1 MKTLPSWLI
10 DHTDNFD
17 ADPIHHAHIISGRDG
32 IGKDLLAVYL
42 AKLILCHGE
51 ERGHCGNCQSCN
63 LTDDINHPD
72 LSKLEVL
79 PDKKLIG
86 ISQIIDLRRKLYESS
101 FLGKNKVA
109 IIPDLEKISLDGLN
123 AILKILEEPPENTYF
138 LLTTSFLNQIPL
150 TIQSRC
156 FDIKIRT
163 PDESVTLEWLKD
175 YPKKDSLKALSLTN
189 NRPLLAKEFLEKKI
203 LHKRQEFIDEISLII
218 KQGGNLISTSEKW
231 IEADESIK
239 IKLEW
244 MSKLLCD
251 SITFHADSSIMNLTE
266 DTDKIS
272 KYLSTTTDINN
283 LHNLL
288 SKTNKIWNLFSKDTN
303 LRKDYQLSSLFV
315 EWEKDL
321 GISKKL

>member
-32 IGKDLLAVYL
+32 IGKDLLTVYL
-42 AKLILCHGE
+42 AKLILCHGK

-138 LLTTSFLNQIPL
+138 LLTTGFLNQIPL

-156 FDIKIRT
+156 FDIKIST

-218 KQGGNLISTSEKW
+218 KQGDNLISTSEKW

-272 KYLSTTTDINN
+272 KYLSTATDINN

>member
-17 ADPIHHAHIISGRDG
+17 ADSIHHAHIISGRDG
-32 IGKDLLAVYL
+32 VGKDLLAVCL
-42 AKLILCHGE
+42 AKLILCHGKE
-51 ERGHCGNCQSCN
+51 KEHCGNCQSCN

-123 AILKILEEPPENTYF
+123 AILKILEEPPEKTYF
-138 LLTTSFLNQIPL
+138 LLTTGFLNQIPL

-156 FDIKIRT
+156 FDIKIST

-203 LHKRQEFIDEISLII
+203 LHKRQEFIDEISLVPSPKNSIVI
-218 KQGGNLISTSEKW
+218 VSGNI
-231 IEADESIK
+231 
-239 IKLEW
+239 
-244 MSKLLCD
+244 
-251 SITFHADSSIMNLTE
+251 
-266 DTDKIS
+266 
-272 KYLSTTTDINN
+272 
-283 LHNLL
+283 
-288 SKTNKIWNLFSKDTN
+288 
-303 LRKDYQLSSLFV
+303 
-315 EWEKDL
+315 
-321 GISKKL
+321 

>member
-17 ADPIHHAHIISGRDG
+17 ADSIHHAHIISGRDG
-32 IGKDLLAVYL
+32 VGKDLLAVYL
-42 AKLILCHGE
+42 AKLILCHGKE
-51 ERGHCGNCQSCN
+51 KEHCGNCQSCN

-72 LSKLEVL
+72 LSRLEVL

-156 FDIKIRT
+156 FDIKIGT

-175 YPKKDSLKALSLTN
+175 YPKQDSLKALSLTN

-231 IEADESIK
+231 IEADESIN

-251 SITFHADSSIMNLTE
+251 SITFHADSSIMTLTE

-272 KYLSTTTDINN
+272 KYLSTTTDIDN

-303 LRKDYQLSSLFV
+303 LRKDYQLISLFV

>member
-1 MKTLPSWLI
+1 
-10 DHTDNFD
+10 
-17 ADPIHHAHIISGRDG
+17 
-32 IGKDLLAVYL
+32 
-42 AKLILCHGE
+42 
-51 ERGHCGNCQSCN
+51 
-63 LTDDINHPD
+63 
-72 LSKLEVL
+72 
-79 PDKKLIG
+79 
-86 ISQIIDLRRKLYESS
+86 
-101 FLGKNKVA
+101 
-109 IIPDLEKISLDGLN
+109 LDGLN

-156 FDIKIRT
+156 FDIKIST

-244 MSKLLCD
+244 MSKLLSD

>member
-32 IGKDLLAVYL
+32 VGKDLLAVYL
-42 AKLILCHGE
+42 AKLILCHGKE
-51 ERGHCGNCQSCN
+51 KEHCGNCQSCN

-156 FDIKIRT
+156 FDIKIGT

-175 YPKKDSLKALSLTN
+175 YPKQDSLKALSLTN

-231 IEADESIK
+231 IEADESIN

-251 SITFHADSSIMNLTE
+251 SITFHADSSIMTLTE

-272 KYLSTTTDINN
+272 KYLSTTADINN

>member
-10 DHTDNFD
+10 DHTVNFD
-17 ADPIHHAHIISGRDG
+17 ADSIHHAHIISGRDG
-32 IGKDLLAVYL
+32 VGKELLASYL
-42 AKLILCHGE
+42 AKLILCHGKKKE
-51 ERGHCGNCQSCN
+51 PCGNCQSCN
-63 LTDDINHPD
+63 LTDGINHPD

-86 ISQIIDLRRKLYESS
+86 ISQILDLRRKLYESS

-156 FDIKIRT
+156 FDIKIGT

-175 YPKKDSLKALSLTN
+175 YPKQDSLKALSLTN

-231 IEADESIK
+231 IEADESIN

-251 SITFHADSSIMNLTE
+251 SITFHADSSIMTLTE

-272 KYLSTTTDINN
+272 KYLSTTADINN

-315 EWEKDL
+315 DWEKDL

>member
-17 ADPIHHAHIISGRDG
+17 ADSIHHAHIISGRDG
-32 IGKDLLAVYL
+32 VGKDLLAVYL
-42 AKLILCHGE
+42 AKLILCHGKE
-51 ERGHCGNCQSCN
+51 KEHCGNCQSCN

-138 LLTTSFLNQIPL
+138 LLTTGFLNQIPL

-156 FDIKIRT
+156 FDIKIST

-175 YPKKDSLKALSLTN
+175 YPKQDSLKALSLTN

-315 EWEKDL
+315 DWEKDL

>member
-1 MKTLPSWLI
+1 M
-10 DHTDNFD
+10 
-17 ADPIHHAHIISGRDG
+17 
-32 IGKDLLAVYL
+32 
-42 AKLILCHGE
+42 
-51 ERGHCGNCQSCN
+51 
-63 LTDDINHPD
+63 
-72 LSKLEVL
+72 
-79 PDKKLIG
+79 
-86 ISQIIDLRRKLYESS
+86 
-101 FLGKNKVA
+101 
-109 IIPDLEKISLDGLN
+109 
-123 AILKILEEPPENTYF
+123 
-138 LLTTSFLNQIPL
+138 

-156 FDIKIRT
+156 FDIKIST

-175 YPKKDSLKALSLTN
+175 YPKQDSLKALSLTN

-231 IEADESIK
+231 IEADESIN

-251 SITFHADSSIMNLTE
+251 SITFHADSSIMTLTE

-272 KYLSTTTDINN
+272 KYLSTTADINN

-315 EWEKDL
+315 DWEKDL

>member
-17 ADPIHHAHIISGRDG
+17 ADSIHHAHIISGRDG
-32 IGKDLLAVYL
+32 VGKDLLAVYL
-42 AKLILCHGE
+42 AKLILCHGKE
-51 ERGHCGNCQSCN
+51 KEHCGNCQSCN

-156 FDIKIRT
+156 FDIKIGT

-175 YPKKDSLKALSLTN
+175 YPKQDSLKALSLTN

-231 IEADESIK
+231 IEADESIN

-251 SITFHADSSIMNLTE
+251 SITFHADSSIMTLTE

-272 KYLSTTTDINN
+272 KYLSTTADINN

-303 LRKDYQLSSLFV
+303 LIKDYQLSSLFV
-315 EWEKDL
+315 DWEKDL

>member
-42 AKLILCHGE
+42 AKLILCHGK

-156 FDIKIRT
+156 FDIKIST

-175 YPKKDSLKALSLTN
+175 C
-189 NRPLLAKEFLEKKI
+189 LLY
-203 LHKRQEFIDEISLII
+203 
-218 KQGGNLISTSEKW
+218 TSPSPR
-231 IEADESIK
+231 D
-239 IKLEW
+239 
-244 MSKLLCD
+244 
-251 SITFHADSSIMNLTE
+251 
-266 DTDKIS
+266 
-272 KYLSTTTDINN
+272 
-283 LHNLL
+283 
-288 SKTNKIWNLFSKDTN
+288 
-303 LRKDYQLSSLFV
+303 R
-315 EWEKDL
+315 
-321 GISKKL
+321 G

>member
-17 ADPIHHAHIISGRDG
+17 ADSIHHAHIISGRDG
-32 IGKDLLAVYL
+32 VGKDLLAVYL
-42 AKLILCHGE
+42 AKLILCHGKE
-51 ERGHCGNCQSCN
+51 KEHCGNCQSCN

-156 FDIKIRT
+156 FDIKICT

-175 YPKKDSLKALSLTN
+175 YPKQDSLKALSLTN

-231 IEADESIK
+231 IEADQSIK

-244 MSKLLCD
+244 MSKLLSD

-315 EWEKDL
+315 DWEKDL

>member
-17 ADPIHHAHIISGRDG
+17 ADSIHHAHIISGRDG
-32 IGKDLLAVYL
+32 VGKDLLAVYL
-42 AKLILCHGE
+42 AKLILCHGKE
-51 ERGHCGNCQSCN
+51 KEHCGNCQSCN

-156 FDIKIRT
+156 FDIKIST

-175 YPKKDSLKALSLTN
+175 YPKQDSLRALSLTN

-231 IEADESIK
+231 IEADESIN

-251 SITFHADSSIMNLTE
+251 SITFHADSNIVNLTE

-272 KYLSTTTDINN
+272 KYLSTTADINN

>member
-10 DHTDNFD
+10 DHTNNFD
-17 ADPIHHAHIISGRDG
+17 ADSIHHAHIISGRDG
-32 IGKDLLAVYL
+32 VGKDLLAVYL
-42 AKLILCHGE
+42 AKLILCHGKE
-51 ERGHCGNCQSCN
+51 KEHCGNCQSCN

-156 FDIKIRT
+156 FDIKIST

-175 YPKKDSLKALSLTN
+175 YPKQDSLKALSLTN

-231 IEADESIK
+231 IEADESIN

-251 SITFHADSSIMNLTE
+251 SITFHADSNIVNLTE

>member
-17 ADPIHHAHIISGRDG
+17 ADSIHHAHIISGRDG
-32 IGKDLLAVYL
+32 VGKDLLAVYL
-42 AKLILCHGE
+42 AKLILCHGKE
-51 ERGHCGNCQSCN
+51 KEHCDNCQSCN

-231 IEADESIK
+231 IEADESIN

-251 SITFHADSSIMNLTE
+251 SITFHADSSIMTLTE

-272 KYLSTTTDINN
+272 KYLSTTADINN

-303 LRKDYQLSSLFV
+303 LRTDYKLSSLFV
-315 EWEKDL
+315 DWEKDL

>member
-1 MKTLPSWLI
+1 LKTLPSWLI

-17 ADPIHHAHIISGRDG
+17 ADSIHHAHIISGRDG
-32 IGKDLLAVYL
+32 VGKDLLAVYL
-42 AKLILCHGE
+42 AKLILCHGKE
-51 ERGHCGNCQSCN
+51 KEHCGNCQSCN

-138 LLTTSFLNQIPL
+138 ILTTSFLNQIPL

-156 FDIKIRT
+156 FDIKIST
-163 PDESVTLEWLKD
+163 PDESATLEWLKD

-189 NRPLLAKEFLEKKI
+189 NRPLLAKEFLDKKI
-203 LHKRQEFIDEISLII
+203 LHTRQEFIDEISLII
-218 KQGGNLISTSEKW
+218 KQGGDLISTSEKW
-231 IEADESIK
+231 IEADESIN

-251 SITFHADSSIMNLTE
+251 SITFHADSNIVNLTE